1 MQYGGD
7 WDSSNVHMDHI
18 EFLRKTR
25 RLPGADQVRVRLAL
39 AREITPEPEEGERV
53 VFRSHFLRGIGLP
66 ASAFFHSFLDFN
78 QLQPHHLTPNTVVL
92 LSAFVTLCEGFLGD
106 LPTLALW
113 GEFFQSK
120 LDTRMQGVPAQSGA
134 FIAMRRPA
142 ADNPFPVI
150 TLIQS
155 VKRWQKSYFYVKN
168 VAPQGDYVN
177 LPAYVAGP
185 PAGRRPQWS
194 YRAVTLS
201 QAGAAAVA
209 RLRVMIQ
216 SEGLTG
222 SDLLAAFVA
231 RRVLPLQSRPH
242 LICQMSG
249 QLDPSRMCTKDM
261 PHDEVAHMVNYLANC
276 KLSAE
281 WWFGKEPYSR
291 AHPPPMVCFLYSFF
305 S

>member
-1 MQYGGD
+1 M
-7 WDSSNVHMDHI
+7 
-18 EFLRKTR
+18 
-25 RLPGADQVRVRLAL
+25 
-39 AREITPEPEEGERV
+39 
-53 VFRSHFLRGIGLP
+53 SH
-66 ASAFFHSFLDFN
+66 
-78 QLQPHHLTPNTVVL
+78 
-92 LSAFVTLCEGFLGD
+92 
-106 LPTLALW
+106 
-113 GEFFQSK
+113 
-120 LDTRMQGVPAQSGA
+120 
-134 FIAMRRPA
+134 
-142 ADNPFPVI
+142 FPVI

-222 SDLLAAFVA
+222 SDLLAAFLA
-231 RRVLPLQSRPH
+231 RRVLPLQSCPH

-261 PHDEVAHMVNYLANC
+261 SHDEVAHMVNYLANC
-276 KLSAE
+276 KLSGE
-281 WWFGKEPYSR
+281 WRFGKEPYSH
-291 AHPPPMVCFLYSFF
+291 AHPPPTVCSLFPFLLLVLSPSSFWPTLT
-305 S
+305 SRHVLAEPSLSTCGRDGGGSPISPRPGGA